1 MCPECSPDMVVVES
15 LQAFCDWS
23 GPKVPRQRD
32 AMLKIESCRI
42 GGLWDADQ
50 SVLYYSYTALMESL
64 YRIVPC

>member
-1 MCPECSPDMVVVES
+1 MVVVES

-42 GGLWDADQ
+42 DGLWDADYLGLC
-50 SVLYYSYTALMESL
+50 SYDSAFYTAFLEWDLS
-64 YRIVPC
+64 IG